1 MSAQDIS
8 SVMNYGMT
16 KTHQIP
22 VDHLDYSF
30 IENCS
35 DIKHLE
41 KILWVLRSGEE
52 GHYPE
57 LIVFCEEQIG
67 NLAPHSRALRKDKP
81 PATASDFSSED
92 WTNIA
97 NDLKEWLVDM
107 KMKEQNESV
116 IPPDTE
122 NLPPIRSYTS
132 LPADNKQRGKERT
145 GLSKKAPRDYRD
157 WDKFDVEKELSKI
170 EDNPETKQQSKTTIN
185 PKTSAIKKTLD
196 TAGLSPTQR
205 RFIAENEK
213 EKGNEAFRSGD
224 YQEAI
229 VYYSRSISVFPSAAA
244 YNNRAQAEI
253 KLSNWR
259 KALNDC
265 ERVLELDPGNTKAYL
280 RRATAHKNLA
290 NYKAATTDLNR
301 VLSQEPDNPVAKKEF
316 AEVEELL
323 QKAEEASRCKG
334 RKIVIEDIEGS
345 DEDEAGVS
353 VGGEPAGE
361 HSDMGNAH
369 NKPFPKKN
377 CPRSEECGA
386 PSHTQNGVK
395 KDCGNG
401 QQPRKPCEG
410 DSLKQNR
417 VPIPGTENTAKSEIK
432 EVKPSSEP
440 LPTAAR
446 LKSEGNQLF
455 KNGQFAE
462 AALKYSEA
470 IENVKNTRSENAEEL
485 AILHSNRAA
494 CHLKDGNSRECI
506 EDCNRALELQPFSVK
521 PLLRRAMANESL
533 ERYRPAYVDYKTVLQ
548 IDSSMQVAHDSINRI
563 TRTLIE
569 QDGPDWREKL
579 PPIPTVPISVHLQQ
593 HGGVPASSSSQP
605 KILVEHGKSP
615 EEMLQALKTEGNE
628 CVKKGQY
635 REAEKKYSECLKINA
650 EECTLYTNRALCYLK
665 LSEYEAARKD
675 CECALQRDA
684 LNIKALYRRAQAY
697 RGLED
702 YQACA
707 NDLRKVIS
715 VDPSIT
721 EAKKLLDE
729 IAPFLTAADGL
740 VKEKEKQRKKIL
752 IEEVNEANVDGE
764 VSDNK
769 HCNGQ
774 ERSATMAATTR
785 SPITRPANAYEFG
798 QQLNDIKVRKDETG
812 CAELLSVTEPKDLPA
827 LMSNKL
833 EEDTLLLIVRSM
845 KHSLLPT
852 APALVFQHLSHLSKA
867 ERFKIVI
874 MLSSKSEKD
883 EIRDL
888 FDSLAQNQNGDM
900 EREAILSL
908 AKEYDISL

>member
-1 MSAQDIS
+1 LAMSAQDIS

-41 KILWVLRSGEE
+41 KILWVLRNCLKRSGEE

-57 LIVFCEEQIG
+57 LIVFCEERIG

-81 PATASDFSSED
+81 SATASDFSSED

-122 NLPPIRSYTS
+122 NLPSIRSYTS

-265 ERVLELDPGNTKAYL
+265 ERVLELDPGNTKGKLAYL

-345 DEDEAGVS
+345 DEDGKPTS
-353 VGGEPAGE
+353 KYMSGEGKALINLGKLHFKIFARQE
-361 HSDMGNAH
+361 SGSF
-369 NKPFPKKN
+369 NKK
-377 CPRSEECGA
+377 
-386 PSHTQNGVK
+386 
-395 KDCGNG
+395 
-401 QQPRKPCEG
+401 PRKPCEG

-774 ERSATMAATTR
+774 ERSATLAATTR
-785 SPITRPANAYEFG
+785 SPITKPANAYEFG